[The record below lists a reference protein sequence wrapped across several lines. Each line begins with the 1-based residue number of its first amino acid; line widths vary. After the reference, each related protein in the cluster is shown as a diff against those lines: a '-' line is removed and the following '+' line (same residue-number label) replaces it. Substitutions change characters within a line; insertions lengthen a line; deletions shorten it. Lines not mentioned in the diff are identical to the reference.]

1 MRTERRLHQR
11 IVSQLQANFYI
22 ESDNNDP
29 NEFGGII
36 ENLSE
41 NGIKIVVSDQD
52 DFKVV
57 NEIVVGDEVVFQAV
71 DEYELYGKTRM
82 DIFKG
87 HASVVRIEKD
97 ENDIVLGCEVNS
109 ISKDFEKYVSNK
121 RISLYLSTMRRQH

>member
-11 IVSQLQANFYI
+11 IFSQLQANFYV

-36 ENLSE
+36 ENFSE
-41 NGIKIVVSDQD
+41 NGIKIVISEPD

-57 NEIVVGDEVVFQAV
+57 NEIVVGDKVTFQAV
-71 DEYELYGKTRM
+71 DEYELYGKTHM

-87 HASVVRIEKD
+87 HASIVRIEKN
-97 ENDIVLGCEVNS
+97 EEGIVLGCEVNS
-109 ISKDFEKYVSNK
+109 ASRDFEKYVSNK
-121 RISLYLSTMRRQH
+121 RISLYLSTMRREN